1 MGVAWFVGECGGWG
15 KWVWCLWMMLDSSFV
30 CLPLQVTYVVQN
42 GCIGPMC
49 ALLTCQDPTVV
60 QVILDGLGNILKMAG
75 PNAGV
80 IADAID
86 EAGGLE
92 KIESLQSHENFDIYK
107 LAFAIIDKY
116 FPTEVSHH
124 FPLNFIIKCA
134 SCVGGRFS
142 FIVA

>member
-1 MGVAWFVGECGGWG
+1 
-15 KWVWCLWMMLDSSFV
+15 MMLDSYL
-30 CLPLQVTYVVQN
+30 CLPLQVAFVVQN

-92 KIESLQSHENFDIYK
+92 KIENLQTHENFDIYK

-116 FPTEVSHH
+116 FPTEVS
-124 FPLNFIIKCA
+124 
-134 SCVGGRFS
+134 S
-142 FIVA
+142 FFKLLFH